1 MIVLERMSNCRLT
14 DVLDAW
20 NHGFKGYFTDM
31 TMTMDRFLQRMVHEG
46 FSADD
51 SIIAFVDGVPAGVVL
66 NGFREIDGKMIGY
79 NGGTGVAPEFR
90 RSGVGKK
97 MMEEVFRIYEEK
109 RADFATLEAIRDN
122 EAAIRLYES
131 LGYEIHD
138 HVEFLQQQGVI
149 EETRSTIQEGW
160 QFERTAPEMVRHFP
174 FYDVNGPW
182 QTQWQSVH
190 NGRALIVSDASG
202 EIGYALYRTL
212 YDEHGTVSTI
222 VLHQFGM
229 KKDVEAPDT
238 LMNAILKEVLQP
250 ELDCKRLVIN
260 LSSEKKEQYEAIKR
274 FGFSTMIEQVCMEK
288 PMKERKSSLSNATS
302 IGEI

>member
-1 MIVLERMSNCRLT
+1 MIVLERMSNCRLN

-31 TMTMDRFLQRMVHEG
+31 TMTIDRFLQRMVHEG
-46 FSADD
+46 FSPEE

-66 NGFREIDGKMIGY
+66 NGFRQVDGKIIGY

-90 RSGVGKK
+90 RVGVARR

-109 RADFATLEAIRDN
+109 GVDIATLEAIRDN
-122 EAAIRLYES
+122 DAAIRLYES
-131 LGYEIHD
+131 LGYEVYD

-149 EETRSTIQEGW
+149 EGTSNTIQKGW
-160 QFERTAPEMVRHFP
+160 RFERTAPEMVRHLH
-174 FYDVNGPW
+174 FYDVKGPW

-190 NGRALIVSDASG
+190 NGRALIVSDTSG
-202 EIGYALYRTL
+202 EIGYALFRTL
-212 YDEHGTVSTI
+212 YDDKGTVSTI
-222 VLHQFGM
+222 ILHQFGV
-229 KKDVEAPDT
+229 KNDVEEPAT
-238 LMNAILKEVLQP
+238 LMNAILSEALQP

-260 LSSEKKEQYEAIKR
+260 LSNERKEKYEAIKQI
-274 FGFSTMIEQVCMEK
+274 GFSTMIEQVCMEK
-288 PMKERKSSLSNATS
+288 NIKERKSSLRNATS